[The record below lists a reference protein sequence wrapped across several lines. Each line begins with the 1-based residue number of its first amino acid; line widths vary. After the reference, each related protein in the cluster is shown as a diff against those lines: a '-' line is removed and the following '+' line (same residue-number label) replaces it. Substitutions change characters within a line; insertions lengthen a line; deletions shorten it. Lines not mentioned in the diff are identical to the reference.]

1 MFAGMKR
8 ILMITAMTFLPG
20 LAQAQAQSDPDE
32 GMSLM
37 ERGAQMFL
45 DGMMREMAPALEDLS
60 ELGESVGPALRSF
73 AREMGPALADLLEQV
88 EDWSV
93 YEAPE
98 ILPNGDIIMRRK
110 PETEPDGP
118 EQSPD
123 ETPPAIFLDESPQ
136 VDI

>member
-1 MFAGMKR
+1 MSEGMKN
-8 ILMITAMTFLPG
+8 ILMITVIACLPG
-20 LAQAQAQSDPDE
+20 LAQAQVQSDPDE

-45 DGMMREMAPALEDLS
+45 DGMMREMAPTLEDLS
-60 ELGESVGPALRSF
+60 ELGENVGPALRSF
-73 AREMGPALADLLEQV
+73 AREMGPALADVLEQV

-110 PETEPDGP
+110 PETEPDAP
-118 EQSPD
+118 EESPD